1 MSVGPFSH
9 PAFCGHFG
17 VARRDMTP
25 PVEIHSRNWGA
36 AEHEVADAIHR
47 PFHLTV
53 VTVQSESGGEPFA
66 LVALDLGWWRS
77 KQELAVLSE
86 AITTAGVPPDHFLIA
101 LSHTHSGPIFCPAL
115 SEKAGGELIEPYLQ
129 ALAANLH
136 DAVREALATAQ
147 PGTWES
153 ASGTCGVAA
162 NRDLPDPEGDRLLVG
177 WNPELSADETL
188 LFGRI
193 SDLAGNVRATI
204 VNYACHPTI
213 LAWENRHLSPD
224 FVGAMR
230 EVVEAETRVP
240 CLFLQGASGELAAR
254 EQYVDD
260 PAVADRAGRAVG
272 HAALGIFYTM
282 VKPGEELVYRGV
294 VESGAAL
301 AIWKS
306 EPRKDR
312 PTEIQTSFVEVQIAL
327 RNDLPT
333 SDDLRSQIASCE
345 DRVLIERLQ
354 RNLLRREL
362 VGEGASV
369 TRGHHLWRFGD
380 IFVVS
385 VPDEVFS
392 ELQLS
397 LREIAGTLPVF
408 VTTLTN
414 GTNGY
419 LSPQHSFAAKSYAS
433 TASLYAEDCFEQT
446 LTILQTELK
455 KLL

>member
-1 MSVGPFSH
+1 MSIGPFRH
-9 PAFCGHFG
+9 PAFRGRFG

-25 PVEIHSRNWGA
+25 PVGIHSRNWGA
-36 AEHEVADAIHR
+36 AAHEVADAIHR

-53 VTVQSESGGEPFA
+53 ITVQSESGGEPFA

-77 KQELAVLSE
+77 KQELAVLSD
-86 AITTAGVPPDHFLIA
+86 AITTAGVPADHFLIA
-101 LSHTHSGPIFCPAL
+101 LSHTHSGPIFCPGL
-115 SEKAGGELIEPYLQ
+115 SGKVGGELIEPYLQ
-129 ALAANLH
+129 ALAASLH
-136 DAVREALATAQ
+136 DAVREALAHAQ
-147 PGTWES
+147 PGVWES
-153 ASGTCGVAA
+153 ASGTCRVAA
-162 NRDLPDPEGDRLLVG
+162 NRDLPDPESDRLLVG

-188 LFGRI
+188 LLGRI

-230 EVVEAETRVP
+230 EVIETETQVP

-260 PAVADRAGRAVG
+260 PAIADRAGRAVG

-282 VKPGEELVYRGV
+282 VKPGQELVYRGC
-294 VESGAAL
+294 VESGAPL

-306 EPRKDR
+306 EPRRDW
-312 PTEIQTSFVEVQIAL
+312 PTEIQASFVEVQVAL
-327 RNDLPT
+327 RDDLLT
-333 SDDLRSQIASCE
+333 SEELRSQIASCE
-345 DRVLIERLQ
+345 DRVLLERLQ

-362 VGEGASV
+362 VGDGASV
-369 TRGHHLWRFGD
+369 TRGHHVWRFGD
-380 IFVVS
+380 LFLVS
-385 VPDEVFS
+385 VPDEAYS

-397 LREIAGTLPVF
+397 LRESAGTLPVF

-419 LSPQHSFAAKSYAS
+419 LSPKHSFAAKSYAA
-433 TASLYAEDCFEQT
+433 TISLYAENCFEQT
-446 LTILQTELK
+446 LTLLQTELK